1 MITNMVSYSFM
12 NSFNIYWFLAILLY
26 CFGPIFFLFLFG
38 IALHLTDLAL
48 YLTDLSLYLT
58 DLDEIS

>member
-1 MITNMVSYSFM
+1 M
-12 NSFNIYWFLAILLY
+12 NTLDEVISSQVNYFYWFLAILLY

>member
-1 MITNMVSYSFM
+1 MTRDLITF
-12 NSFNIYWFLAILLY
+12 IYWFLAILLY